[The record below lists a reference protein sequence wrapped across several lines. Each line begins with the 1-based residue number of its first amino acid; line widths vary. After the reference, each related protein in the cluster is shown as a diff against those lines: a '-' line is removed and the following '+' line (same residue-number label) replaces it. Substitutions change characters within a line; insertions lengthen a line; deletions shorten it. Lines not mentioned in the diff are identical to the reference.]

1 MSSSYSSPT
10 ALRGRPPVRDY
21 SGRPKESIW
30 ARIDW
35 VLMAAVLGLCALGA
49 VLVWSATRQ
58 RLLDVGGDPEAFL
71 KKHLLNLTIGLV
83 LGTVTMLLDYRLLR
97 AYAPIIYVVSL
108 LGLVAVLSPLG
119 STINGANAWIK
130 LPAGFSVQ
138 PSEFVKV
145 AIVLGMAMLLAERR
159 DGESEPRFSDVALAL
174 AFAAAPLFLI
184 MLQPDLGTAM
194 VICAMI
200 IGMLAVAGV
209 NAKWLLGMVGSAL
222 LFAAV
227 AVKVG
232 VLSQYQIDRFAAFAN
247 PALDPRGVGYNTS
260 QARIAIGSGGLTGTG
275 LFEGTQTSGK
285 FVPEQQTDFVFTV
298 AGEELG
304 LLGAGLVIVLLG
316 IVLWRTIRIA
326 MRADDLFGVL
336 VATGIA
342 CWFTFQ
348 AFENIGMTLG
358 IMPVT
363 GVPLPFVSYGGSSMF
378 ANMMAIGLLQNVHA
392 RTSSPS

>member
-145 AIVLGMAMLLAERR
+145 AIVLGM
-159 DGESEPRFSDVALAL
+159 
-174 AFAAAPLFLI
+174 
-184 MLQPDLGTAM
+184 LQPDLGTAM

-304 LLGAGLVIVLLG
+304 LLGAGLVIV
-316 IVLWRTIRIA
+316 ICSAFSWRPA
-326 MRADDLFGVL
+326 SRAG
-336 VATGIA
+336 
-342 CWFTFQ
+342 
-348 AFENIGMTLG
+348 
-358 IMPVT
+358 
-363 GVPLPFVSYGGSSMF
+363 
-378 ANMMAIGLLQNVHA
+378 
-392 RTSSPS
+392 SPSRPSRISG